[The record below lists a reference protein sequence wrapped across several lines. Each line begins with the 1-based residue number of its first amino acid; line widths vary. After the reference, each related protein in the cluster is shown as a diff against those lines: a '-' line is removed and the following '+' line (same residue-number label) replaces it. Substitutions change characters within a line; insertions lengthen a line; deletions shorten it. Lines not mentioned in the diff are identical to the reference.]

1 MLGCMQ
7 SMNRV
12 DGVERSARRSRSEW
26 EREVAQWRSSG
37 RSAADY
43 ARERGV
49 KAGTLLWWSA
59 QLKRK
64 RTPVRGVEATPVA
77 FLPLHVRETHP
88 ERSVMATGSTIE
100 VILGNGRR
108 VRVVGQV
115 DVEQLERV
123 LAAAEGGDRC

>member
-1 MLGCMQ
+1 
-7 SMNRV
+7 MNRV

-26 EREVAQWRSSG
+26 EREVARWRSSG

-43 ARERGV
+43 ARERGI

-59 QLKRK
+59 QLKRNPGQVPAAS
-64 RTPVRGVEATPVA
+64 TEATPVA
-77 FLPLHVRETHP
+77 FLPLRVRQSPP
-88 ERSVMATGSTIE
+88 ERSVMATEPTLE

-108 VRVVGQV
+108 VRVAGRV

-123 LAAAEGGDRC
+123 LAAAEGGARC